1 MDGITAVSILVFL
14 VYGSLCL
21 VAGAAWASF
30 PRNDK
35 EQEARDAAQHRTG

>member
-1 MDGITAVSILVFL
+1 MDGITAVSIVVFL
-14 VYGSLCL
+14 VYGSLCF

-35 EQEARDAAQHRTG
+35 AEETRDAAQHRTG